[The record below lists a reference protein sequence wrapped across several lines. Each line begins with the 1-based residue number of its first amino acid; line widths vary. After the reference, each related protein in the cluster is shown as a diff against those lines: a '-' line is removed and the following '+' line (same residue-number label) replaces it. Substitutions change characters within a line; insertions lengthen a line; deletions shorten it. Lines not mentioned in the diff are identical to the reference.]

1 MKSTSAGNSNNASSP
16 GRFWA
21 GMLTGVFAT
30 IFLATVVGFF
40 VIRASGLSISIDQET
55 LARQVQ
61 ERVQAEVA
69 KELPNLLT
77 KVKSD
82 VPKAIAENLTDFN
95 QVSIQIGSG
104 NFPLPVEATN
114 VFKEEF
120 QGMAEEAI
128 VKTIDGFVLD
138 PYVEQIGQ
146 ASYGFVKNTLQ
157 KEFVGKTFSFQAN
170 PWLSIPIT
178 VQGKQEK

>member
-1 MKSTSAGNSNNASSP
+1 MKTTGNGNTAS

-21 GMLTGVFAT
+21 GVLTGVFCT

-55 LARQVQ
+55 LASQVRD
-61 ERVQAEVA
+61 RVQAEVA
-69 KELPNLLT
+69 KELPSLMT
-77 KVKSD
+77 KVKSEI
-82 VPKAIAENLTDFN
+82 PKAIAENLTDFN
-95 QVSIQIGSG
+95 QVSIQIGNG
-104 NFPLPVEATN
+104 NFPLPTEATN

-128 VKTIDGFVLD
+128 IKTIDGFALD

-157 KEFVGKTFSFQAN
+157 TEFVGKTFSFQAYR
-170 PWLSIPIT
+170 WLSIPIT
-178 VQGKQEK
+178 VQGKKN